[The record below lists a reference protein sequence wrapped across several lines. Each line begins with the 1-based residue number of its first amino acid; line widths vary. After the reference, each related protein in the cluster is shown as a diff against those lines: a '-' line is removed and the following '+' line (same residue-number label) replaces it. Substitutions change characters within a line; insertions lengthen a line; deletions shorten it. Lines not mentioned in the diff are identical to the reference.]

1 MRANL
6 EGKYYYIRTFR
17 VIGADMHLRIWYW
30 NCYPGARVD
39 SDIPLYEYSI
49 EDLYK
54 DWTWSERFPSWP
66 ELRRYFQ
73 YVDKKLD
80 LSKDCQLNTTVKS
93 AEFDTNACRWNVHI
107 STREVYN
114 CKYFVLCT
122 GFAAKHYIPDF
133 KGMDKYKGIMH
144 HTGRATRSASF

>member
-1 MRANL
+1 M
-6 EGKYYYIRTFR
+6 
-17 VIGADMHLRIWYW
+17 
-30 NCYPGARVD
+30 D
-39 SDIPLYEYSI
+39 SDVPLYEYSI

-80 LSKDCQLNTTVKS
+80 LSRDVELNKGVDS
-93 AEFDTNACRWNVHI
+93 AEFDTKSGRWNVHL
-107 STREVYN
+107 STGEVVD

-122 GFAAKHYIPDF
+122 GFAAKLHVPDY
-133 KGMDKYKGIMH
+133 KGMDKFKGIMH
-144 HTGRATRSASF
+144 HTGESRIPTFKTSSNEG